1 VASALPVPTEI
12 ELKLAIDPTAIPRL
26 LRHPALEAVRRGR
39 LRTNRLVAHYY
50 DSPDARLAR
59 DDLALRVR
67 REGRRWIQTLKGPAE
82 PTGGAGLQIRGE
94 WAWPVRDAA
103 VEPALVATTPWH
115 KVLAKALRRG
125 GLVRCFTTEFTRR
138 TVPLAFP
145 DGTQAELAIDRGDIR
160 ALANRRLHRAPI
172 CEIEI
177 ELKAGEV
184 VNLYRLALAL
194 MADLPLTVLADSKA
208 ARGYALRRGAHLVH
222 DEPVHATHIA
232 LASDASAVEALAA
245 VARECLHQIAAN
257 AAGLLGA
264 TDPEWIHQMRV
275 GTRRLRSCLTLVAHA
290 APAVPLDDVRADVK
304 WLAQILGPARD
315 WDVFATHTLPPFVAA
330 FVRDETLAPG
340 LARVRA
346 RVAARRRAARAA
358 ARAAVASPRF
368 TACFWSPLAVATPD
382 GDPLRTGLD
391 AASAS
396 ERSPSDRADAF
407 AAALLARR
415 HRKLL
420 ERGAALAQA
429 SDQERHA
436 ARIAAKRLRYAAEFF
451 APLFARRRAGAYVE
465 ALAELQDVLGRCND
479 AASAS
484 THSAELAGTADATL
498 AAAIAAGAAQAP
510 RLCRASRGV
519 ASLNRPTLLELGR
532 QRSAMLG

>member
-1 VASALPVPTEI
+1 MASALPVPTEI
-12 ELKLAIDPTAIPRL
+12 ELKLAIDPTAVPGL
-26 LRHPALEAVRRGR
+26 LRHPALQAVRTGR
-39 LRTNRLVAHYY
+39 LRTSRLVAHYY

-59 DDLALRVR
+59 NDLALRVR

-82 PTGGAGLQIRGE
+82 PTGGAGLQVRGE

-103 VEPALVATTPWH
+103 LDPALVATTPWH

-125 GLVRCFTTEFTRR
+125 GLVRCFSTEFARR
-138 TVPLAFP
+138 TLPLAFP
-145 DGTQAELAIDRGDIR
+145 DGTHAELAIDRGEIR
-160 ALANRRLHRAPI
+160 AFANGRLRRAPI

-194 MADLPLTVLADSKA
+194 RADLPLRVLADSKA
-208 ARGYALRRGAHLVH
+208 ARGYALRRGAHLVN
-222 DEPVHATHIA
+222 DEPVHAARVA
-232 LASDASAVEALAA
+232 LAPDASAVEALAA

-257 AAGLLGA
+257 AAGLLSE

-275 GTRRLRSCLTLVAHA
+275 GTRRLRSCLSLVVHV
-290 APAVPLDDVRADVK
+290 APAVPLDDVRADIK
-304 WLAQILGPARD
+304 WLAKILGHARD
-315 WDVFATHTLPPFVAA
+315 WDVFTTQTLPPFVAA
-330 FVRDETLAPG
+330 FARDETLAPG

-346 RVAARRRAARAA
+346 RVAARRRSARAA

-368 TACFWSPLAVATPD
+368 HRLLLATALAVASI
-382 GDPLRTGLD
+382 GVD

-396 ERSPSDRADAF
+396 TRAQSDRADSF

-420 ERGAALAQA
+420 ERGAALAHA

-451 APLFARRRAGAYVE
+451 APLFARRRAGGYVE
-465 ALAELQDVLGRCND
+465 ALAELQDVLGQCND

-484 THSAELAGTADATL
+484 AHAAELAGTTDATL
-498 AAAIAAGAAQAP
+498 AATIRGWAAAHGAALAP
-510 RLCRASRGV
+510 GLAKAWRRF
-519 ASLNRPTLLELGR
+519 E
-532 QRSAMLG
+532 SAKPFWD